1 MGTLNESH
9 QRHLLATFSRVDQ
22 LLRRIEQVVSG
33 NPAPFGDVRADVPPD
48 EARLLLAFVGVAR
61 DRMLAALDR
70 LDIPRPAPAVSGQWS
85 IEIALHFAEIALSE
99 LRVETLAGYGA
110 VDHATAREVE
120 ALGVDLRSAI
130 RRGRAL
136 LHERDPGGL
145 AERLAGIPGHVGEI
159 LRTLERLSAEH
170 GIAEVRTLLDAA
182 ADRAGATMLEVGV
195 FGRVGAGKSSLIN
208 ALVGASV
215 LPVGAT
221 PVTAV
226 PVRIERG
233 EAAAATVRQ
242 DEGGVLAIPL
252 DKIAA
257 YVTEAHNPH
266 NRLGVRTVDITMPTA
281 PEGVRF
287 VDTPGVG
294 SMTTSGPAQ
303 AFAWLP
309 RCDLGLV
316 LMQAGSPI
324 GREEVALIRG
334 LTHAGIGCLLL
345 VSKADLLEGTEADEV
360 AAYAGR
366 ELGTMGARGGR
377 LDVRLISTR
386 PGHSARLEEFC
397 HEVLEPLARDRTG
410 LAERGLRTRL
420 HRLVSIVAAALG
432 GRRVASD
439 EHNLSMARVR
449 NQQAEAIARETA
461 WLATAGPSVLK
472 RTAGAVVEA
481 WSRGEFGVTV
491 VRRLVLDVAAD
502 SLAAV
507 RAAVEA
513 AQVAR
518 PALPDEG
525 GTRLPP
531 LFDPEF
537 LDRLP
542 TLAPPRIGRRL
553 LGPAMAAWELRPI
566 AAPLTSAL
574 QRYAGRLRMWG
585 LARLDE
591 VTAAGWESAG
601 SEPAHLPETLAHLD
615 ALIDQQEG
623 AS

>member
-22 LLRRIEQVVSG
+22 LLHRIEQVVSG

-120 ALGVDLRSAI
+120 ALGVELRSAI

-145 AERLAGIPGHVGEI
+145 AERLAEIPGHVGEI
-159 LRTLERLSAEH
+159 LRALERLSAEH

-182 ADRAGATMLEVGV
+182 ADRAGATTLEVGV

-226 PVRIERG
+226 PVRIKRG
-233 EAAAATVRQ
+233 EVAGAIVRQ
-242 DEGGVLAIPL
+242 DEGGIRAIPL
-252 DKIAA
+252 EEIAT
-257 YVTEAHNPH
+257 YVTEPHNPH
-266 NRLGVRTVDITMPTA
+266 NQLGVRTVDITVPTG
-281 PEGVRF
+281 PYGIRF

-294 SMTTSGPAQ
+294 SLNLSGPAQ

-316 LMQAGSPI
+316 LVQAGNPV
-324 GREEVALIRG
+324 GREEVSLVTG
-334 LTHAGIGCLLL
+334 LTHAGIGCRLL
-345 VSKADLLEGTEADEV
+345 VSKADALGGTEANEV
-360 AAYAGR
+360 LAYVGR
-366 ELGTMGARGGR
+366 ELGSLGPRGERLEAHLVSARP
-377 LDVRLISTR
+377 S
-386 PGHSARLEEFC
+386 HSAWLEGFLR
-397 HEVLEPLARDRTG
+397 EVLEPLARDRA
-410 LAERGLRTRL
+410 LVADVALRTRL
-420 HRLVSIVAAALG
+420 HRLVAVSAAALG
-432 GRRVASD
+432 GNRLVSID
-439 EHNLSMARVR
+439 DNVSLARVR
-449 NQQAEAIARETA
+449 TQQGEEIARETA
-461 WLATAGPSVLK
+461 WVARAGPRLMK
-472 RTAGAVVEA
+472 GAARAVVEA
-481 WSRGEFGVTV
+481 WSRGEHGSTV
-491 VRRLVLDVAAD
+491 VRRMVLLFAAD
-502 SLAAV
+502 SLAATK
-507 RAAVEA
+507 AAVEA
-513 AQVAR
+513 AQV
-518 PALPDEG
+518 
-525 GTRLPP
+525 GTPLSEERGARLPP
-531 LFDPEF
+531 LFDPDF
-537 LDRLP
+537 LDHLP

-553 LGPAMAAWELRPI
+553 LGPALAARALRPM
-566 AAPLTSAL
+566 AAPLTTAL
-574 QRYAGRLRMWG
+574 QRYADRLRTWG

-591 VTAAGWESAG
+591 VTAANWESAG